1 MERLEYS
8 VLMSVYH
15 KENPEYLIEAIESM
29 LNQTVPPEQFVIVKD
44 GLLTSEL
51 DEIVQKYQK
60 ENATVFTVVA
70 LDENQGLGIALD
82 EGIKVCRNEII
93 ARMDSD
99 DISVKNRC
107 ERQLNIFQKDSK
119 MVIVSGNINEFIDS
133 PDNVVSMRIVPEKQN
148 EIKKQMRT
156 RSAFNH
162 PAVMYKKTEVIR
174 CGGYGKLKRKQD
186 HDLFSRM
193 INMGCKA
200 YNIQD
205 VILLFRADKNNLIRR
220 KSYENCKSY
229 VVAQWNILRRGHCSI
244 VDFIYVVLAQ
254 MFFYVAP
261 TKMIEFVTKKYLRKD
276 LMRGDK

>member
-1 MERLEYS
+1 MEMLEYS
-8 VLMSVYH
+8 ALMSVYH
-15 KENPEYLIEAIESM
+15 KEKPEYLIEAIESM

-244 VDFIYVVLAQ
+244 LDFIYVVLAQ

-261 TKMIEFVTKKYLRKD
+261 TKMIEFVTRKYLRKD
-276 LMRGDK
+276 LLRGDK

>member
-1 MERLEYS
+1 MEMPDYS

-15 KENPEYLIEAIESM
+15 KEKPEYLIEAIESM
-29 LNQTVPPEQFVIVKD
+29 LKQTIPPEQFVIVED
-44 GLLTSEL
+44 GPLTDEL
-51 DEIVQKYQK
+51 NDVIDKYKNEQK
-60 ENATVFTVVA
+60 ELFTIIKLKENKGLGVA
-70 LDENQGLGIALD
+70 LDKGINA
-82 EGIKVCRNEII
+82 CRNELI

-99 DISVKNRC
+99 DISIKSRC
-107 ERQLNIFQKDSK
+107 ERQLELFEKDSELA
-119 MVIVSGNINEFIDS
+119 IISGNINEFIDS
-133 PDNVVSMRIVPEKQN
+133 PSNVISMRSVPEKQN
-148 EIKKQMRT
+148 DIKRQMRT

-205 VILLFRADKNNLIRR
+205 VILLFRADKNNLKRR
-220 KSYENCKSY
+220 KSYVNCKSY

-261 TKMIEFVTKKYLRKD
+261 IGIIDFVTKKYLRQK
-276 LMRGDK
+276 L